1 MHWRE
6 GGGAEP
12 LQMQL
17 LVRQQYVEPIGTPP
31 LRLDRIAPQPHNRA
45 PRLIILVP
53 ERGTV
58 PACRL
63 LAQENGVRVAEII
76 CAIVFALN

>member
-45 PRLIILVP
+45 QRLIILVLGG
-53 ERGTV
+53 EIV
-58 PACRL
+58 PACHF
-63 LAQENGVRVAEII
+63 LAQENEY
-76 CAIVFALN
+76 ALPK